1 MSDIAFVNRL
11 GDALDVM
18 AAAPAAGPQSRHRW
32 IPQIGRRHPRLL
44 AFGVVLLLAGCSA
57 TAVTLLNEKITSL
70 AARGVTC
77 SNGTPQNYT
86 VQVADVWDGVGS
98 PAAAC
103 AQSEHIPAARLVACA
118 SPQLGVVVY
127 VRDGRSREC
136 AAAGMTGLPAGYVRA
151 ASRIAILIRD
161 LNRLYDSKNCFKPS
175 ALVAATQ
182 ATLADLGFQGW
193 QAQLLRS
200 QYQRWPCGAF
210 PGSGSRSS
218 DAASA
223 LTWARQQHTVEVV
236 TGPSLRQ
243 TSKIESFDRLN
254 LTARTAARC
263 YSLSGLQSLVQGT
276 ARAAFGSKVVVT
288 FAARSTPLGA
298 NMMLAER
305 PRYAA
310 GCATLAYAGV
320 SPDGTVRA
328 LIWQKESL
336 PLAGSRVALPTSA
349 FKRVLGEP

>member
-1 MSDIAFVNRL
+1 MSEIAFVNRL

-18 AAAPAAGPQSRHRW
+18 ADASAPIGRRHRRS

-44 AFGVVLLLAGCSA
+44 ALGVVLLLAGCSA
-57 TAVTLLNEKITSL
+57 TAVTLLNEKITVL

-86 VQVADVWDGVGS
+86 VQVGDVWDGVGS

-103 AQSEHIPAARLVACA
+103 AQSEHVPAVRLVACA

-127 VRDGRSREC
+127 LRNGSSREC
-136 AAAGMTGLPAGYVRA
+136 VAAGMTGLPAGYVRA
-151 ASRIAILIRD
+151 AGRIATLIRD

-182 ATLADLGFQGW
+182 ATLNDLGFQGW
-193 QAQLLRS
+193 HAQLLRS

-210 PGSGSRSS
+210 PGSGGRSS

-223 LTWARQQHTVEVV
+223 VTWARQQHTVEVV

-243 TSKIESFDRLN
+243 TSKIEKFDRLN
-254 LTARTAARC
+254 LTARTVARC
-263 YSLSGLQSLVQGT
+263 YSLSGIQSLVQRS
-276 ARAAFGSKVVVT
+276 ARATFGSKVVVG
-288 FAARSTPLGA
+288 FAARSTALGA
-298 NMMLAER
+298 NMTLAER

-310 GCATLAYAGV
+310 GCATIAWAGV

-328 LIWQKESL
+328 LIWQKESR
-336 PLAGSRVALPTSA
+336 PLAGSKVALPTSA
-349 FKRVLGEP
+349 FKRVLSEP